1 LFQSFLKA
9 VEPLKGMAYRSGA
22 GGGIQTLSA
31 GGGQAEIK
39 KRESFKTLEIL
50 FQALSFTA
58 MHRYKE
64 SLKRLK

>member
-1 LFQSFLKA
+1 
-9 VEPLKGMAYRSGA
+9 MAYRSGA